1 MLSKV
6 QQFAISIQTLPEV
19 SPIFWPYKNVDLPYE
34 HTKNMWKTMEN
45 QWENSMNMMYKCSIF
60 YIYVG
65 LQEGNKPKIV
75 VFGGM

>member
-1 MLSKV
+1 MGK
-6 QQFAISIQTLPEV
+6 F
-19 SPIFWPYKNVDLPYE
+19 ND
-34 HTKNMWKTMEN
+34 
-45 QWENSMNMMYKCSIF
+45 MMYKCSIF